1 MALAEWDGEERRVAR
16 RRPSPAFVMAA
27 CAVILA
33 LAVGVSQIMTA
44 RSAASSS
51 AASADQAASAKTAI
65 DTASNVAN
73 RRAITI
79 DGLKAFQAQQACA
92 NVTFARFDAAV
103 TRAIIAEPRSAE
115 QAEAVEALRPLAAE
129 LDSVN
134 ERCVL
139 ANPIPEGP

>member
-1 MALAEWDGEERRVAR
+1 MAEWDGEERRVVR
-16 RRPSPAFVMAA
+16 RRPSPTFVMAA

-33 LAVGVSQIMTA
+33 LAVGVSQVMTS

-51 AASADQAASAKTAI
+51 AASADQAASAKTATE
-65 DTASNVAN
+65 TASGLAN
-73 RRAITI
+73 RRAITL
-79 DGLKAFQAQQACA
+79 DALQAFQAQQACA

-103 TRAIIAEPRSAE
+103 TRAIIAERGSPE
-115 QAEAVEALRPLAAE
+115 QTEAIEALRPLAVE

-139 ANPIPEGP
+139 ANPIPDGP

>member
-1 MALAEWDGEERRVAR
+1 MAEWDGEERRVAR
-16 RRPSPAFVMAA
+16 RRPSPTFVMAA

-33 LAVGVSQIMTA
+33 LAVGVSQVLTS
-44 RSAASSS
+44 RS
-51 AASADQAASAKTAI
+51 AASADQAASAKTATE
-65 DTASNVAN
+65 TASGLAN
-73 RRAITI
+73 RRAITL
-79 DGLKAFQAQQACA
+79 DALQAFQAQQACA

-139 ANPIPEGP
+139 ANPIPDGP

>member
-1 MALAEWDGEERRVAR
+1 MQPADPGTRTGVVAVAE
-16 RRPSPAFVMAA
+16 FVMAA

-33 LAVGVSQIMTA
+33 LAVGVSQVLTS

-51 AASADQAASAKTAI
+51 AASADQAASAKTATE
-65 DTASNVAN
+65 TASGLAN
-73 RRAITI
+73 RRAITL
-79 DGLKAFQAQQACA
+79 DALQAFQAQQACA

-103 TRAIIAEPRSAE
+103 TRAIIAEPRSEE
-115 QAEAVEALRPLAAE
+115 QAEAVEALRPLVAE

-139 ANPIPEGP
+139 ANPIPDGP